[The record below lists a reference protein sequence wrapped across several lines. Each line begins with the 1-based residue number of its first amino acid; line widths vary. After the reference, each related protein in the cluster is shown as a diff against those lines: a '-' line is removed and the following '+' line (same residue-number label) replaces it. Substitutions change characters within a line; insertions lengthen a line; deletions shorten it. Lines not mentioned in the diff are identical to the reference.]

1 MAVQH
6 TDQGNGAPSS
16 IPPSIGA
23 HYTDLSTGDQYISH
37 GTGSP
42 ADWGRPLGKSASAP
56 LVVITENLTLG
67 AAHQGALIAGSG
79 VTVTVPSGLPLGFA
93 AEVVQTAEA
102 PVEFAAAGTELVH
115 ASGRRPVTGGQWQI
129 VRLVHMGGG
138 VWFLANGLASIDVI
152 AGITWAT
159 QPLGGDAPATE
170 LAWSASLGIVV
181 AAKYA
186 LATTT
191 DGVTWTQRIAPG
203 GSGGMPFTIEAIA
216 RSDSAGK
223 FVAFGT
229 RYNEAT
235 TYDDVVVSHSADGL
249 VWSEPVVIPVAYAG
263 SSSNWRAMWS
273 AVLGKFVFTA
283 GDTVAVSADGVTWTH
298 QVREEGILAV
308 IDAPEL
314 GLVVAISQAFK
325 TGGAL
330 TAVTTLDGATWTV
343 LGPIDTQPAVSA
355 EKVDL
360 AWSPELGELMYIGD
374 GKVFVSPDGAAW
386 EKVAGGTG
394 NMGDPHWA
402 RVVWSSR
409 VRGYVGVANGGGG
422 SDRESGFS
430 LDGRVW
436 TSVAGLGAEGSSWAS
451 LIEVP
456 ELGKFLAVHMSG
468 TTAAGTAKLVPMS

>member
-6 TDQGNGAPSS
+6 TDQGTGAPSS
-16 IPPSIGA
+16 IPPSVGA
-23 HYTDLSTGDQYISH
+23 HYTDLSTGDQYLSH
-37 GTGSP
+37 GTSSP
-42 ADWGRPLGKSASAP
+42 ADWGRPLGKAASAP
-56 LVVITENLTLG
+56 LVAITENLTLG

-79 VTVTVPSGLPLGFA
+79 VTVTVPTGLPLGFA
-93 AEVVQTAEA
+93 AEVVQTGEE

-115 ASGRRPVTGGQWQI
+115 ASGRRLRTGGQWQI

-138 VWFLANGLASIDVI
+138 VWFLTNGLASIEVI

-159 QPLGGDAPATE
+159 QPLGGEAPATK
-170 LAWSASLGIVV
+170 LAWSSSLGLAV

-191 DGVTWTQRIAPG
+191 DGVTWTQLIAPG
-203 GSGGMPFTIEAIA
+203 DMPFTVEAIA

-223 FVAFGT
+223 FVAFGE

-235 TYDDVVVSHSADGL
+235 SSDEVVTAHSVDGSA
-249 VWSEPVVIPVAYAG
+249 WSEPVVIPADYAG
-263 SSSNWRAMWS
+263 STSNWRVMWS

-314 GLVVAISQAFK
+314 GMVVAISQAFK

-330 TAVTTLDGATWTV
+330 TAITTLDGANWTV
-343 LGPIDTQPAVSA
+343 LGPVEGEPWLTA

-360 AWSPELGELMYIGD
+360 AWSPELGELMFIGD
-374 GKVFVSPDGAAW
+374 GTVLVSQDGAVW
-386 EKVAGGTG
+386 TKVAGGTG
-394 NMGDPHWA
+394 GMSDPHWS

-422 SDRESGFS
+422 SADESGFS
-430 LDGRVW
+430 RDGRTW
-436 TSVAGLGAEGSSWAS
+436 TRVGLGTEGPSWAS
-451 LIEVP
+451 VIEVP

-468 TTAAGTAKLVPMS
+468 TTAAGTANLVPLS

>member
-6 TDQGNGAPSS
+6 TDQGTGAPSS
-16 IPPSIGA
+16 IPPSVGA
-23 HYTDLSTGDQYISH
+23 HYTDLSTGDQYLSH
-37 GTGSP
+37 GTSSP
-42 ADWGRPLGKSASAP
+42 ADWGRPLGKAASAP
-56 LVVITENLTLG
+56 LVAVTENITLG

-79 VTVTVPSGLPLGFA
+79 VTVTVPTGLPLGFA
-93 AEVVQTAEA
+93 AEVVQTGEE

-115 ASGRRPVTGGQWQI
+115 ASGRLLRTGGQWQI
-129 VRLVHMGGG
+129 VRLVHLGGG
-138 VWFLANGLASIDVI
+138 VWFLANGLASIEVI

-170 LAWSASLGIVV
+170 LAWSSSLGIAV

-191 DGVTWTQRIAPG
+191 DGVTWTQQIAPG

-223 FVAFGT
+223 FVAFGK

-235 TYDDVVVSHSADGL
+235 TYDDVVAAHSVDGL
-249 VWSEPVVIPVAYAG
+249 AWSEPVVIPVDYAG
-263 SSSNWRAMWS
+263 SASNWRVMWS

-314 GLVVAISQAFK
+314 GMVVAISQAFK
-325 TGGAL
+325 TDGAL
-330 TAVTTLDGATWTV
+330 TAITTTDGASWTV
-343 LGPIDTQPAVSA
+343 LGPISTEPSVSA

-360 AWSPELGELMYIGD
+360 AWSPELGELMLIGG
-374 GKVFVSPDGAAW
+374 GKVFVSPDGAVW

-394 NMGDPHWA
+394 GMSDPHWA

-422 SDRESGFS
+422 SADESGFS
-430 LDGRVW
+430 RDGRTW
-436 TSVAGLGAEGSSWAS
+436 TRVGLGTEGPSWAS
-451 LIEVP
+451 VIEAP

-468 TTAAGTAKLVPMS
+468 TTAAGTANLVPLS